1 MSWSLPQTAIRN
13 TLCLL
18 LTAAF
23 VLLPPSASLVRAE
36 LIATEAVLHDAQTPG
51 EARARVRA
59 LVAREDVAAELG
71 RYGMTPG
78 QAQARIDALSD
89 AEVQRIAGRIDQLP
103 AGASVG
109 EVILIVALIVLV
121 LALTDY
127 LGITDLFPW
136 IEPREQP
143 SQL

>member
-1 MSWSLPQTAIRN
+1 MSWSRPQTALRN

-36 LIATEAVLHDAQTPG
+36 LIATEAVLHGAHTSG

-71 RYGMTPG
+71 RYGLTPE

-89 AEVQRIAGRIDQLP
+89 AEVQRLAGRIDELP
-103 AGASVG
+103 AGGSFGSV
-109 EVILIVALIVLV
+109 VLIAALVVLILAI
-121 LALTDY
+121 TDY
-127 LGITDLFPW
+127 LGITTLFPW

>member
-1 MSWSLPQTAIRN
+1 MSWSRAQTALRN

-23 VLLPPSASLVRAE
+23 VLLPPSASLVHAE
-36 LIATEAVLHDAQTPG
+36 LIATEAVLHGAQTPG

-59 LVAREDVAAELG
+59 LVARENVAAELG
-71 RYGMTPG
+71 RYGLTRG

-89 AEVQRIAGRIDQLP
+89 AEVQRIAGRIDELP
-103 AGASVG
+103 AGGDFGTV
-109 EVILIVALIVLV
+109 VLIVALVV
-121 LALTDY
+121 LALAFTDY
-127 LGITDLFPW
+127 LGITNLFPW

-143 SQL
+143 NQL